1 MTTIS
6 ERIAEV
12 ICASC
17 GDAWPE
23 DFARE
28 AREHAREKL
37 DPSVGEVFVC
47 PVCVQQK
54 RCPCC
59 HPQPETVDVE

>member
-1 MTTIS
+1 MTTVS
-6 ERIAEV
+6 ERV
-12 ICASC
+12 DICASC
-17 GDAWPE
+17 GDVWPE

-28 AREHAREKL
+28 AREHAQEKP
-37 DPSVGEVFVC
+37 DPNAGEVFVC

-59 HPQPETVDVE
+59 HPKATADSE